1 MFVFLQIKYTKEEI
15 YYEWV
20 PLSDGKDQSYIESVS
35 VLGLTE
41 IPCVWCYL
49 SKIQNLFMLGKEH
62 VACFFSAAIK
72 TIPLSF

>member
-41 IPCVWCYL
+41 IPCV
-49 SKIQNLFMLGKEH
+49 
-62 VACFFSAAIK
+62 
-72 TIPLSF
+72 